1 MFIIPIILS
10 AALDMS
16 LPEFQPQVD
25 LSGNYIIGEFDVSDG
40 DFKVIET
47 EELPDGL
54 TVEAPAED
62 VDVSNDLVE
71 TNLLGGTRA
80 LETITV
86 TASVKSG
93 YRVNSGVIQVHS
105 GDNLYYV
112 YLTAGIEYEIH
123 GSNLYSAQNLN
134 KDTVVHSFSS
144 STYTP
149 ESNIYLVK
157 NNGSFYVT
165 YTTGTPDPEDPSNNE
180 PGGGDVSGD
189 DTNGNEPDNPSS
201 VDFDDTAILEVLH
214 DIQMQLRCILFV
226 CIWKFILPLAMKIRD
241 HVFGLKH
248 E

>member
-1 MFIIPIILS
+1 MIFLPFILS
-10 AALDMS
+10 VALDMS
-16 LPEFQPQVD
+16 LPEFQPDTD
-25 LSGNYIIGEFDVSDG
+25 LSGNYVIGSFDVSEG
-40 DFKVIET
+40 DFEVTEV

-54 TVEAPAED
+54 TVEAPTED
-62 VDVSNDLVE
+62 VESS
-71 TNLLGGTRA
+71 LLGSTRA
-80 LETITV
+80 LETNTIA
-86 TASVKSG
+86 ASVKSG

-112 YLTAGIEYEIH
+112 YLTAGIEYEVH
-123 GSNLYSAQNLN
+123 GSNLFTASNLN
-134 KDTVVHSFSS
+134 KDTAVNSFSS
-144 STYTP
+144 STYIP

-165 YTTGTPDPEDPSNNE
+165 YTTGTLNPEDPSNND

-189 DTNGNEPDNPSS
+189 DTSGNESDNPSGGN
-201 VDFDDTAILEVLH
+201 FDDTALLEVLH

>member
-1 MFIIPIILS
+1 MFLIPFLLS
-10 AALDMS
+10 AVLDMS
-16 LPEFQPQVD
+16 LPEFQPEVD

-40 DFKVIET
+40 EFEVTEA

-54 TVEAPAED
+54 TVEAAAEEI
-62 VDVSNDLVE
+62 DVSNDSID
-71 TNLLGGTRA
+71 TSLLGGTRA

-86 TASVKSG
+86 AASVKSG

-123 GSNLYSAQNLN
+123 GSNLYSAININ
-134 KDTVVHSFSS
+134 KDTAVHSFSN

-165 YTTGTPDPEDPSNNE
+165 YTTGTPEPEDPSNNE

-189 DTNGNEPDNPSS
+189 DTSGNEPDNPSGGN
-201 VDFDDTAILEVLH
+201 FDDTALLEVLH

-226 CIWKFILPLAMKIRD
+226 CIWKFILPLAMKIRNN
-241 HVFGLKH
+241 VFGLKH

>member
-1 MFIIPIILS
+1 MIFLPFILS
-10 AALDMS
+10 VALDMS
-16 LPEFQPQVD
+16 LPEFQPEQD
-25 LSGNYIIGEFDVSDG
+25 LSGNYVIGEFDVSEG
-40 DFKVIET
+40 DFEVSET
-47 EELPDGL
+47 DELPDGL
-54 TVEAPAED
+54 TVEASEQEFEYD
-62 VDVSNDLVE
+62 
-71 TNLLGGTRA
+71 LLGETRA
-80 LETITV
+80 LETNTI

-112 YLTAGIEYEIH
+112 YLTSGIEYEVH
-123 GSNLYSAQNLN
+123 GSNLFTTDNLN
-134 KDTVVHSFSS
+134 KDTAVHSFSS

-149 ESNIYLVK
+149 QSNIYLVK

-165 YTTGTPDPEDPSNNE
+165 YTTGTLEPEDPSNNE

-189 DTNGNEPDNPSS
+189 DISGNEHDNPSCGN
-201 VDFDDTAILEVLH
+201 FDDTALLEVLH

>member
-1 MFIIPIILS
+1 MIFLSLILS
-10 AALDMS
+10 VALDMS
-16 LPEFQPQVD
+16 LPEFQPEQD
-25 LSGNYIIGEFDVSDG
+25 LSGNYVIGEYDVSEG
-40 DFKVIET
+40 DFEVSET

-54 TVEAPAED
+54 TVEAPAQELEYD
-62 VDVSNDLVE
+62 
-71 TNLLGGTRA
+71 LLGGIRA
-80 LETITV
+80 LETNTI

-112 YLTAGIEYEIH
+112 YLTAGIEYEVH
-123 GSNLYSAQNLN
+123 GSNLFTAANLN
-134 KDTVVHSFSS
+134 KDTSVHSFSS

-149 ESNIYLVK
+149 ETNIYLVK

-165 YTTGTPDPEDPSNNE
+165 YTTGTLDPEEPSNNE
-180 PGGGDVSGD
+180 PGGGDVSGGD
-189 DTNGNEPDNPSS
+189 ISNNEPDNPSS
-201 VDFDDTAILEVLH
+201 DNFDDTALLEVLH

>member
-1 MFIIPIILS
+1 MFLLPFFLS
-10 AALDMS
+10 VALDMS
-16 LPEFQPQVD
+16 LPEFQPEVD
-25 LSGNYIIGEFDVSDG
+25 LSGNYIIGEYDVSEG
-40 DFKVIET
+40 EFEVSET

-54 TVEAPAED
+54 TVEAPVQELEYD
-62 VDVSNDLVE
+62 
-71 TNLLGGTRA
+71 LLGETRA
-80 LETITV
+80 LETNTI

-112 YLTAGIEYEIH
+112 YLTAGIEYEVH
-123 GSNLYSAQNLN
+123 GSNLFTAASLN
-134 KDTVVHSFSS
+134 KDTAVHSFSL

-149 ESNIYLVK
+149 QSNIYLVK

-165 YTTGTPDPEDPSNNE
+165 YTTGTLGPEDPSNNE
-180 PGGGDVSGD
+180 PGVGDVSGD
-189 DTNGNEPDNPSS
+189 DTSGNEPDNPSG
-201 VDFDDTAILEVLH
+201 DNFDDTALLEVLH

>member
-1 MFIIPIILS
+1 MILLS
-10 AALDMS
+10 VLLSVAIDMS
-16 LPEFQPQVD
+16 LPEFQPEID
-25 LSGNYIIGEFDVSDG
+25 LSGNYIIGEFDVSEG
-40 DFKVIET
+40 DFEVTET
-47 EELPDGL
+47 GKLPDGL
-54 TVEAPAED
+54 TVEAPVLGED
-62 VDVSNDLVE
+62 ISDNILENS
-71 TNLLGGTRA
+71 LLGNNRS

-86 TASVKSG
+86 NSSVKSG
-93 YRVNSGVIQVHS
+93 YRVNSGVIQVQS

-112 YLTAGIEYEIH
+112 YLTAGIEYEVH

-134 KDTVVHSFSS
+134 KDTVVHSFLS

-165 YTTGTPDPEDPSNNE
+165 YTTGTPDDEPSNND
-180 PGGGDVSGD
+180 PDGGDVSGD
-189 DTNGNEPDNPSS
+189 DTSGNEPNNPSGG
-201 VDFDDTAILEVLH
+201 DFDDTAILEVLY